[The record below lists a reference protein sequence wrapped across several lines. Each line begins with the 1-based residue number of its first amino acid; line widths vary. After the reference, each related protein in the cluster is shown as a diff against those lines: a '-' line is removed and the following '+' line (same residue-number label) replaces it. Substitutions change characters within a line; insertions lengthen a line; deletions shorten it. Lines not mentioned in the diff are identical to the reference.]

1 METKRALKQELITE
15 LEKAFKE
22 VGFCRNLLKN
32 ILDTISI
39 GVSYEDCG
47 GCVVIENIASKKIWE
62 NIRFISETQTFK
74 HSDFLTY
81 IEKFG
86 ADREAIKPHNHGIFE
101 DTIEIECLDDSKK
114 TIHCSVA
121 NIFNENGE
129 PAGSILISQDIT
141 ELRRSKEA
149 IENSERKF
157 REIIELADEGYWVID
172 KNMNTVFVNR
182 RLSEI
187 LGYAPEEL
195 IGKKLAAFMEEG
207 EKSYFLPGDNKAN
220 GAGKNNSERIFIHR
234 SGKKI
239 HAKVNARPIID
250 AKGAYD
256 GAFAL
261 ITDLTET
268 NELKHQ
274 VNIVKSEFFEN
285 HSFNNIVGKS
295 DFVRYI
301 AGILPVISHN
311 DCNILIEG
319 PSGTGKGL
327 IARVIQK
334 LSPRAE
340 KPFVTVNCGSIP
352 EQLLESELFGHT
364 KGAFTDAKYDK
375 EGKFSA
381 AEGGYI
387 FLDEIGE
394 MPIHLQA
401 KILRFIEE
409 KQFEPVGSN
418 RTVNADVQVIAAT
431 NKNLHDLTREG
442 KFRED
447 LYYRLK
453 VVSIKIPPL
462 RERREDIFLLADYFI
477 SKLNKKYTKS
487 VLRLSEEVMAFF
499 ISYDFPGNIRELQNI
514 IEHAFLFCGAE
525 TIKTDHLPRDYKSRI
540 MQHSQNKYAESSDH
554 ASGSGYTGAYR
565 HPGSFVGSERAETP
579 AAIEKFQERI
589 GANNAGP
596 VTLDTLEKDSLIE
609 ALKKNGFN
617 RQNTASYMGISRVKL
632 WRKMKK
638 YGLI

>member
-1 METKRALKQELITE
+1 MEE

-39 GVSYEDCG
+39 GVSYEDHE
-47 GCVVIENIASKKIWE
+47 GCVVIENMASKKIWE

-74 HSDFLTY
+74 HSDYLIY
-81 IEKFG
+81 MSKFG
-86 ADREAIKPHNHGIFE
+86 TGGHETIDPNNHGIFE
-101 DTIEIECLDDSKK
+101 DTIEIECIDDSIK

-121 NIFNENGE
+121 NIFDETGG
-129 PAGSILISQDIT
+129 PIGSILVSQDIT
-141 ELRRSKEA
+141 ELRRSKET

-195 IGKKLAAFMEEG
+195 IGKKMAGFMEDG
-207 EKSYFLPGDNKAN
+207 GRCDFFPGVNET
-220 GAGKNNSERIFIHR
+220 AGPAENHSEHIFIHR

-239 HAKVNARPIID
+239 NVKMNAKPIID
-250 AKGAYD
+250 AKGGYD

-261 ITDLTET
+261 ITDVTET
-268 NELKHQ
+268 KELKKQ
-274 VNIVKSEFFEN
+274 VDIVKSEFFEN
-285 HSFNNIVGKS
+285 HSFNNIIGKS

-327 IARVIQK
+327 VARVIHK

-340 KPFVTVNCGSIP
+340 MPFVTVNCGAIP
-352 EQLLESELFGHT
+352 EQLLESELFGYT
-364 KGAFTDAKYDK
+364 KGSFTDAKYDK
-375 EGKFSA
+375 AGKFSA

-409 KQFEPVGSN
+409 KQFEPVGSS

-431 NKNLHDLTREG
+431 NKNLHELTREG

-477 SKLNKKYTKS
+477 SKLNKKYSKN

-499 ISYDFPGNIRELQNI
+499 ISHDFPGNIRELQNI
-514 IEHAFLFCGAE
+514 IEHAFLFCGAD
-525 TIKTDHLPRDYKSRI
+525 TIKTDHLPREYKSRI
-540 MQHSQNKYAESSDH
+540 ISHSQDKYTANTAHTINSDH
-554 ASGSGYTGAYR
+554 SLNFSR
-565 HPGSFVGSERAETP
+565 IETP
-579 AAIEKFQERI
+579 AELENFQETGMRKEC
-589 GANNAGP
+589 GP
-596 VTLDTLEKDSLIE
+596 VTVESLEKDSLID

-617 RQNTASYMGISRVKL
+617 RQNTAACMGISRVKL
-632 WRKMKK
+632 WRRMKK

>member
-1 METKRALKQELITE
+1 METKSASKQELIKE
-15 LEKAFKE
+15 LEKTFKE

-32 ILDTISI
+32 ILDAISI
-39 GVSYEDCG
+39 GVSYEDREG
-47 GCVVIENIASKKIWE
+47 RVVIENMASKKIWG

-86 ADREAIKPHNHGIFE
+86 TEHETIKPDNHGIFE
-101 DTIEIECLDDSKK
+101 DTIEIECLDDSRK

-121 NIFNENGE
+121 NIFSENGE

-172 KNMNTVFVNR
+172 KNMDTVFVNR

-195 IGKKLAAFMEEG
+195 IGKKLSDFMKEG
-207 EKSYFLPGDNKAN
+207 EKNDFLSGDNETGGTN
-220 GAGKNNSERIFIHR
+220 PERVFIHR

-250 AKGAYD
+250 AKGSYD

-274 VNIVKSEFFEN
+274 VDIVKSEFFEN

-327 IARVIQK
+327 IARVIHK

-375 EGKFSA
+375 AGKFTA

-418 RTVNADVQVIAAT
+418 RTVNADVQVVAAT
-431 NKNLHDLTREG
+431 NKNLQDLTREG

-462 RERREDIFLLADYFI
+462 RERREDIFLLSDYFI

-487 VLRLSEEVMAFF
+487 VLRLSEDVMAFF

-514 IEHAFLFCGAE
+514 IEHAFLFCGTD
-525 TIKTDHLPRDYKSRI
+525 TIKPDHLPRDYKNKI
-540 MQHSQNKYAESSDH
+540 AAHSQNKYGGNADH
-554 ASGSGYTGAYR
+554 ATGSGYTGDPFRGGRPVNSA
-565 HPGSFVGSERAETP
+565 RAETP
-579 AAIEKFQERI
+579 AETEKFQQRN

-596 VTLDTLEKDSLIE
+596 VTIDTLEKEALIE

-617 RQNTASYMGISRVKL
+617 RQNTAAYMSISRVKL

>member
-1 METKRALKQELITE
+1 MQMKNASKQELILE
-15 LEKAFKE
+15 LEKSFKE
-22 VGFCRNLLKN
+22 AGFCKNLIIN
-32 ILDTISI
+32 ILDAISI
-39 GVSYEDCG
+39 GVSYEDLE
-47 GCVVIENIASKKIWE
+47 GCVIIENMASKKIWG

-74 HSDFLTY
+74 HHDYLTY
-81 IEKFG
+81 IGKFG
-86 ADREAIKPHNHGIFE
+86 SGGHEVINPYNHGTFE
-101 DTIEIECLDDSKK
+101 DTIEIECLDDSRK

-121 NIFNENGE
+121 NIFDENGG

-172 KNMNTVFVNR
+172 KNMDTVFVNR

-195 IGKKLAAFMEEG
+195 IGKKLQTFMKEG
-207 EKSYFLPGDNKAN
+207 EKSDFMSGDN
-220 GAGKNNSERIFIHR
+220 GADKTGGTNSERVFIHR

-239 HAKVNARPIID
+239 YAKVNARPIID

-261 ITDLTET
+261 ITDITET
-268 NELKHQ
+268 NELKQQ
-274 VNIVKSEFFEN
+274 VDIAKSELFEN

-295 DFVRYI
+295 DFIRYI
-301 AGILPVISHN
+301 VGILPVISHN

-327 IARVIQK
+327 IARVIHK
-334 LSPRAE
+334 LSSRPE
-340 KPFVTVNCGSIP
+340 KPFITVNCGAIP

-364 KGAFTDAKYDK
+364 KGSFTDAKYDK
-375 EGKFSA
+375 AGKFSA

-431 NKNLHDLTREG
+431 NKNLHELTREG

-453 VVSIKIPPL
+453 VVNIKIPPL

-477 SKLNKKYTKS
+477 SKLNKKYAKS

-514 IEHAFLFCGAE
+514 IEHAFLFCGTD
-525 TIKTDHLPRDYKSRI
+525 TIKTDHLPRDYKNKLIAHSRD
-540 MQHSQNKYAESSDH
+540 KYAESH
-554 ASGSGYTGAYR
+554 AYPFHSGR
-565 HPGSFVGSERAETP
+565 LETP
-579 AAIEKFQERI
+579 AEPENIREITAVKD
-589 GANNAGP
+589 AGP
-596 VTLDTLEKDSLIE
+596 VTLDALEKNSLIE

-617 RQNTASYMGISRVKL
+617 RQNTAAYMGISRVKL
-632 WRKMKK
+632 WRRMKK
-638 YGLI
+638 YGLIS